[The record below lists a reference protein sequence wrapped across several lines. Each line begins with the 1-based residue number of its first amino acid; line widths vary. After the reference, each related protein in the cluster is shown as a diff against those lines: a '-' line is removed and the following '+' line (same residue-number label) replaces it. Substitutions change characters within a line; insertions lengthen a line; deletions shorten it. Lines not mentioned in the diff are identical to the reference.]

1 MNNVVGQLNFKVVF
15 AKKKL
20 AGPMNNA
27 RDPPFFNKTLEGM
40 ENVRFKRTLNI
51 SPLQPAPQVIIPA
64 YALGALAQFHHM
76 LDSQI
81 I

>member
-1 MNNVVGQLNFKVVF
+1 MGQLNFKVVF